1 MTDIADIKAQLARSA
16 QVVTVP
22 LARLLLDALATIE
35 ALEGERDANIEASS
49 AEILRLR
56 TDLGALK
63 ARLDGMDCTHREGG
77 DTRHCPLERKCLRC
91 QVDQLRT
98 EIEVGVLLAVV
109 PKVEQLRAWDAAR
122 ARIEALRPR
131 DGAPTDY
138 GLGFESAIDAALAAL
153 EEK

>member
-35 ALEGERDANIEASS
+35 ALEAERDAN
-49 AEILRLR
+49 ILRLR

-98 EIEVGVLLAVV
+98 ERDELTPVVLGGR
-109 PKVEQLRAWDAAR
+109 RALSCA
-122 ARIEALRPR
+122 
-131 DGAPTDY
+131 
-138 GLGFESAIDAALAAL
+138 
-153 EEK
+153 